1 MDRKYKN
8 IIYDIGNIKYVQGEV
23 EDFICVLSFF

>member
-8 IIYDIGNIKYVQGEV
+8 IIYDIGNIKYAQGEV
-23 EDFICVLSFF
+23 EDLICVLSFF